1 MSLAT
6 NNIWTGSYATGTTID
21 GVNIWDALIKDTSSP
36 RHEMVLYYT
45 KTSTTATSGDFV
57 YQYDMQKFIALNGK
71 APPSVF
77 IPNALFDSLLPDP
90 TKNTCSKAS
99 LLT

>member
-6 NNIWTGSYATGTTID
+6 NNIWTGSYATGTIID
-21 GVNIWDALIKDTSSP
+21 GVNIWDALIRETASP

-45 KTSTTATSGDFV
+45 KTSSTATSGDFV

-71 APPSVF
+71 VPASV

-90 TKNTCSKAS
+90 TKNTCSQAS